1 MLVEVVHHR
10 ALSLIVDIHR
20 RALRCQHP
28 LCYNLNAISDDTVSN
43 DTVVTDVIIVHNV
56 HNVHSV
62 LLVHNDA
69 IAGSYLSLRVLTPK
83 SHRRG
88 GNQKYSHNMSY
99 LCYHG
104 ACSVVTP
111 FRKMCKFWILA
122 LSI

>member
-28 LCYNLNAISDDTVSN
+28 LSYSLNAIPD

-56 HNVHSV
+56 TVV
-62 LLVHNDA
+62 LLVLNDA

-83 SHRRG
+83 SHRRV

-111 FRKMCKFWILA
+111 FRKMCKFWIWA